1 MPMRLYLSPKG
12 TNQVEGN
19 PALHLLLRLCAFC
32 FNYSNPTRNS
42 NPQIFP
48 LPKPSLLPP
57 HEDAVSHTHEDTHE
71 NLRAVF
77 ETGAPQVK
85 VARVSQKKKKV
96 FTTHRQAIKIPFRQ
110 LFKPW
115 KDLYLFPSHT
125 QTRRQMKHKKVP
137 ISMLGRRKLG
147 FASLLP
153 GSTANT
159 NQNMS
164 TCCPTGRIIRR
175 VLAFS
180 SCRCR
185 ELL

>member
-1 MPMRLYLSPKG
+1 MRLYLSPKG
-12 TNQVEGN
+12 MNQVEGN

-85 VARVSQKKKKV
+85 VARVSQKKKKSIYYSQTSNKNTLQATV
-96 FTTHRQAIKIPFRQ
+96 QTVKRSLFVPFT
-110 LFKPW
+110 
-115 KDLYLFPSHT
+115 HT
-125 QTRRQMKHKKVP
+125 DSPADETQESPH
-137 ISMLGRRKLG
+137 
-147 FASLLP
+147 
-153 GSTANT
+153 
-159 NQNMS
+159 
-164 TCCPTGRIIRR
+164 
-175 VLAFS
+175 
-180 SCRCR
+180 
-185 ELL
+185 